1 MFNLSSALF
10 EIVFFLL
17 KVHIRIASPPLLY
30 PCYMGINI
38 PTREELIAN
47 KLDTLGLAEHTGE
60 FSEEFYWLQFL
71 IEGSPKKSFPFF
83 LCKIIVTQAKIA
95 WF

>member
-10 EIVFFLL
+10 ETVFILL

-60 FSEEFYWLQFL
+60 FSEEFYCLKFS

-83 LCKIIVTQAKIA
+83 L
-95 WF
+95 